1 MGWDRGGKGGWGVR
15 KRKRK
20 RRVRVRRRRGQ
31 NREFIGWVRVTEKK
45 LNERK
50 RVVG

>member
-1 MGWDRGGKGGWGVR
+1 MRKKG
-15 KRKRK
+15 KRK
-20 RRVRVRRRRGQ
+20 RRTRRRRGQ

-50 RVVG
+50 RVIG

>member
-1 MGWDRGGKGGWGVR
+1 MR

-20 RRVRVRRRRGQ
+20 RRTRTRRRRGQ

-50 RVVG
+50 RVIG